1 MSQWKY
7 NNVELEIDME
17 DVGFQ
22 ERYENAF
29 NIMEE
34 EEKKIKKDGKV
45 SEITKAYCNL
55 FWNLFDNIFGS
66 GTADKLFEGKVN
78 SRLCDECYD
87 SFLSFCKAQVVQ
99 VGKKRAQRLSKYNV
113 NTTRK

>member
-17 DVGFQ
+17 DVEFQ

-55 FWNLFDNIFGS
+55 FWN
-66 GTADKLFEGKVN
+66 
-78 SRLCDECYD
+78 
-87 SFLSFCKAQVVQ
+87 
-99 VGKKRAQRLSKYNV
+99 
-113 NTTRK
+113 